1 MIDVSVVIVGYKN
14 SRLVRQTLKGIRRAA
29 PSVSYEILIS
39 ENDPDEAT
47 GRMAAAEFPEVR
59 VLQNVSNIGFGS
71 AMNRGMEEAQGRY
84 IFVFNPDI
92 VVLPGAFEELVRY
105 LDAHPDSGIVG
116 PRLRNPDGGLQ
127 FSCYAFMEPKTV
139 LYRRLPFIR
148 RLAVVRAHLD
158 AYTLADWDHATTRE
172 VDYLLGAAMLI
183 RREALHEVG
192 GFDPAY
198 FMYFEDQ
205 DLCRRFWKAGWKVV
219 YHPGAELIHYHR
231 RETADGNFLRQLT
244 HPLTRVQ
251 IKSAVY
257 YFQKYWGEK
266 NPRTQDSRIKSK
278 ESSLA

>member
-1 MIDVSVVIVGYKN
+1 MIDVSVIIVGYKN

-39 ENDPDEAT
+39 ENDPSGAT
-47 GRMAAAEFPEVR
+47 ARMAAAEFPEVR
-59 VLQNVSNIGFGS
+59 ILNNEANLGFGS
-71 AMNRGMEEAQGRY
+71 AMNRGFEAAQGRY
-84 IFVFNPDI
+84 ILVFNPDI
-92 VVLPGAFEELVRY
+92 VVKTGAFEELVRY
-105 LDAHPDSGIVG
+105 MDAHPEAGIVG

-127 FSCYAFMEPKTV
+127 FSCYTFMEPKTV

-148 RLAVVRAHLD
+148 RLKAVREHLD
-158 AYTLADWDHATTRE
+158 AYTLADWDHGATRE
-172 VDYLLGAAMLI
+172 VDYLLGAAMLV
-183 RREALHEVG
+183 RREALQQVG
-192 GFDPAY
+192 GFDPEY

-257 YFQKYWGEK
+257 YFRKYRGEP
-266 NPRTQDSRIKSK
+266 NPRTT
-278 ESSLA
+278 ACHTP